1 MGTAEAV
8 VLAIKLLAP
17 TIEVIVKYLTRETD
31 EKPDFLLSLPET
43 LQSELELARKLGEVA
58 GKG

>member
-8 VLAIKLLAP
+8 ILAIRLLTPLITELA
-17 TIEVIVKYLTRETD
+17 KYIARETD

-58 GKG
+58 GKD

>member
-17 TIEVIVKYLTRETD
+17 VIEQLVKYLTRETD